1 MAYLSLTTVIPARA
15 DVASTVAAAV
25 AAAPG
30 DSRILRVPVYREFIA
45 DLETPVS
52 TYLKLHDGATSSFL
66 LETVEGGE
74 RLGRYSFVGSDPA
87 DTIRVGEG
95 CPHSGD
101 PLTVLETFLKQSRLV
116 IPRGVKLPE
125 FTGGAVGYVGY
136 DCVRFFEPRTA
147 GALTSQTDV
156 LHIPDAVFLIANTVV
171 VFDHVRHTIKIVGH
185 ASVSPTATVAEIDA
199 AYAAAC
205 ADIEGV
211 LARLSRPLSFRLQAP
226 PSSPL
231 GKTQAAGGGAAAVA
245 SPSTG
250 APATGSLS
258 ESQPTFDWSAA
269 SNMGRAGYEGAVRSL
284 QDHVVNGNIIQAVPS
299 HRVSRALP
307 PDVSAFDVYRQLRV
321 VNPSPY
327 MFFLH
332 LSDDF
337 QVLQQPALGRSSAT
351 GMSCIHRHLS
361 LLQIVG
367 ASPEMLVR
375 VDGKG
380 MCFTHPIAGTRRRG
394 ADDKEDDEL
403 AAELL
408 ADEKERA
415 EHIMLVD
422 LGRNDLGR
430 VASPGSVHV
439 DSLMHVERYSHVMHI
454 VTNREPH
461 GCGMD
466 ASGA

>member
-1 MAYLSLTTVIPARA
+1 M
-15 DVASTVAAAV
+15 
-25 AAAPG
+25 
-30 DSRILRVPVYREFIA
+30 YREFIA

-101 PLTVLETFLKQSRLV
+101 PLTVLESFLKQSRLV

-156 LHIPDAVFLIANTVV
+156 LHIPDAIFLIANTVV

-185 ASVSPTATVAEIDA
+185 ASVAPTASVAEIDT
-199 AYAAAC
+199 AYATAC

-226 PSSPL
+226 PSSPI
-231 GKTQAAGGGAAAVA
+231 GKTQAAGGGAAAAHPSSPTALPVPLAVA
-245 SPSTG
+245 SPTRS
-250 APATGSLS
+250 SLS
-258 ESQPTFDWSAA
+258 EPQQTFDWDAA

-284 QDHVVNGNIIQAVPS
+284 QEHVVNGNIIQAVPS

-307 PDVSAFDVYRQLRV
+307 PGVSAFDVYRQLRV

-337 QVLQQPALGRSSAT
+337 QVLKPTT
-351 GMSCIHRHLS
+351 GGPR
-361 LLQIVG
+361 
-367 ASPEMLVR
+367 P
-375 VDGKG
+375 
-380 MCFTHPIAGTRRRG
+380 
-394 ADDKEDDEL
+394 
-403 AAELL
+403 
-408 ADEKERA
+408 RA
-415 EHIMLVD
+415 
-422 LGRNDLGR
+422 
-430 VASPGSVHV
+430 
-439 DSLMHVERYSHVMHI
+439 
-454 VTNREPH
+454 
-461 GCGMD
+461 
-466 ASGA
+466 